1 MPLVTQCT
9 APGCETL
16 TMGPFCVE
24 HDALPLREFVRGRPF
39 VVTAPD
45 RGRSLS
51 AAVPA
56 RPNVVR
62 RASERPVAVPL
73 HR

>member
-9 APGCETL
+9 ALGCETL

-24 HDALPLREFVRGRPF
+24 HDALPVREFVRGRPL
-39 VVTAPD
+39 VSTATHP
-45 RGRSLS
+45 GRTPSG
-51 AAVPA
+51 AVPA

-62 RASERPVAVPL
+62 RASERPVADPL
-73 HR
+73 LR